1 MDLILA
7 SASPRRSELLRQAG
21 FTDLRIIPAVNV
33 EEIEPPEEYAHY
45 AALRNAELKAHA
57 VSDEYPDDLV
67 IGADTV
73 IEFGKDII
81 GKPGSEDEAKQI
93 LARLAG
99 KTHCVTTGVAICCK
113 SKGIKVFFNDM
124 TLVTFRPFGPEVI
137 DDYMSKVNVM
147 DKAGAYGIQ
156 EHGDMLVEKVEGSI
170 SNVIGLP
177 VERIA
182 ETLHNIGL

>member
-1 MDLILA
+1 
-7 SASPRRSELLRQAG
+7 
-21 FTDLRIIPAVNV
+21 
-33 EEIEPPEEYAHY
+33 
-45 AALRNAELKAHA
+45 
-57 VSDEYPDDLV
+57 
-67 IGADTV
+67 
-73 IEFGKDII
+73 
-81 GKPGSEDEAKQI
+81 
-93 LARLAG
+93 
-99 KTHCVTTGVAICCK
+99 
-113 SKGIKVFFNDM
+113 M